1 MNMSSE
7 CVQYRMKDACVLKPR
22 IRYYYL
28 LKIMTNFRI
37 SRDSPSTAD
46 VPVRHIRDTHT
57 EQTKKELHS
66 LVNATHWWPSLYGV
80 HAYVCVYV
88 YKARIS
94 QLLTFQ
100 MTNIHEK
107 LLRGGRCC
115 RHIGKSLYFFL
126 LLFRTYTI
134 GGWQWCRIRIHTCVL
149 VDKVAHSAS
158 YILLNIN
165 PIILYK

>member
-46 VPVRHIRDTHT
+46 VPVRHIRDT

-66 LVNATHWWPSLYGV
+66 LVNATHW
-80 HAYVCVYV
+80 
-88 YKARIS
+88 
-94 QLLTFQ
+94 
-100 MTNIHEK
+100 
-107 LLRGGRCC
+107 
-115 RHIGKSLYFFL
+115 
-126 LLFRTYTI
+126 
-134 GGWQWCRIRIHTCVL
+134 
-149 VDKVAHSAS
+149 
-158 YILLNIN
+158 
-165 PIILYK
+165 